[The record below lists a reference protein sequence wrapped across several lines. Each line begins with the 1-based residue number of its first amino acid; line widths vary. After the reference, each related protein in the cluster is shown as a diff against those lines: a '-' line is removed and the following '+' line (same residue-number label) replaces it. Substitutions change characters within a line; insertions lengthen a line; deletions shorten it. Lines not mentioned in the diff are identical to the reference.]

1 MEVLEDAKMIR
12 APKMMCGHKGGIHPG
27 PGFAYL
33 ECDLCGG
40 RWVTKVDDP
49 LLLLH
54 RQKRVVEAVA
64 IPSSDNKA
72 LHQVPAGYCLRYAG
86 EWMEASALDEDSS

>member
-1 MEVLEDAKMIR
+1 MKKTKKELLSIMEVLEDAKMIR

-40 RWVTKVDDP
+40 RWVTKVDEGESYV
-49 LLLLH
+49 
-54 RQKRVVEAVA
+54 KKN
-64 IPSSDNKA
+64 SSA
-72 LHQVPAGYCLRYAG
+72 
-86 EWMEASALDEDSS
+86 